1 MLENVSKDTTAKAR
15 PPEVDVQLQKSQVKK
30 SPRWREKSHRIMG
43 PRFSQSIR
51 NAVGFFFFFRPS
63 PNFTPDDLQL
73 SSINGRAG
81 CEDKTLL
88 TLIRTQSSDFFSR
101 PHDHRAAVWR
111 AKLFSIRK
119 PRICIIAPLL
129 AAGFSK
135 AISLSL
141 HLLYTS
147 INTYIILALSC

>member
-1 MLENVSKDTTAKAR
+1 MNGAERMKYLHDFRRILNTNFLIKIIWKDIGIYEMLENVSKDTTAKAR

-51 NAVGFFFFFRPS
+51 SAVGFFFFFRPS

-88 TLIRTQSSDFFSR
+88 TLIRTQSSDIFFSTAR
-101 PHDHRAAVWR
+101 
-111 AKLFSIRK
+111 S
-119 PRICIIAPLL
+119 PRGCLT
-129 AAGFSK
+129 GQ
-135 AISLSL
+135 
-141 HLLYTS
+141 TV
-147 INTYIILALSC
+147 